1 MKIRI
6 ALALTM
12 LAIILTLPVRP
23 GWAETLRLGVL
34 TDLGGPYSD
43 SSGPGAVWATQMAVD
58 DLKPALTAAGFNVSI
73 LSADHEGKP
82 DVGANIVRAWLDR
95 DGVDVIVN
103 VPNSAVGLAVQS
115 ITRNKK
121 KIFLITGAATTDL
134 TGSQCSPYAAHWTD
148 DSYTLA
154 SGTALA
160 LVTQGKDT
168 WFFVTADYAFGH
180 SVEAQATRVIKANGG
195 KVLGS
200 VRHPVGET
208 DMSSYLLQAQAS
220 GAKVIALANGGSDTI
235 NAIKQAHEFHIAQS
249 GQNLVGLGLFITD
262 VHSLGL
268 DVTQGLY
275 LTTGFYWDRTDQT
288 RAWSKRFFD
297 KIGHMPTREHA
308 ETYSAVRHYL
318 ESIIAERSKDSDK
331 VIARMKSTPVN
342 DFYAQDGILREDGRF
357 LHPVYLA
364 QVKSPAASKYP
375 WDYYTILATLDPRSA
390 FRPLAEGGCPFVKP

>member
-1 MKIRI
+1 MRIRI
-6 ALALTM
+6 AHVLMTLAVMTVLS
-12 LAIILTLPVRP
+12 VRP
-23 GWAETLRLGVL
+23 GWTETLRLGVL

-43 SSGPGAVWATQMAVD
+43 SSGQGAVWATQMAVD
-58 DLKPALTAAGFNVSI
+58 DLKPALTTTGFDASI

-82 DVGANIVRAWLDR
+82 DVGANIVRAWLDQ

-115 ITRNKK
+115 ITRSHK
-121 KIFLITGAATTDL
+121 KIFLITGAATADL
-134 TGSQCSPYAAHWTD
+134 TGPQCSPYAAHWTD

-160 LVTQGKDT
+160 LLKQGKDT

-180 SVEAQATRVIKANGG
+180 SVEAQARRVIEGNGG

-200 VRHPVGET
+200 VRHPVGAS

-220 GAKVIALANGGSDTI
+220 GAKVIALANGGGDTI
-235 NAIKQAHEFHIAQS
+235 NAIKQAHEFRISES

-275 LTTGFYWDRTDQT
+275 LTTGFYWDRTDET

-297 KIGHMPTREHA
+297 KIGRMPTREHA

-318 ESIIAERSKDSDK
+318 EAVIADRSKDSDK
-331 VIARMKSTPVN
+331 VITRMKATPVN
-342 DFYAQDGILREDGRF
+342 DFYAQGGKLRAESCGRTA
-357 LHPVYLA
+357 V
-364 QVKSPAASKYP
+364 SC
-375 WDYYTILATLDPRSA
+375 IRSIW
-390 FRPLAEGGCPFVKP
+390 RR